1 MRTYTHAKILSATQ
15 QRGHIWLCK
24 KLVLFC
30 PWQTTRIY
38 KAQRKVQGCI
48 TNGLLQ
54 HHFFFFSSLT
64 LWTADISETQQ
75 VGFQN
80 VDAYHQVYST
90 NSKTQPSTSILFNKA
105 LDINTHP
112 LKPKTSKMLYSWW
125 TLSKFRESKG
135 YLCRQYEHGTYR
147 ALNTKAA
154 NFLFSPICRYSEKSK
169 KTRAEGK

>member
-1 MRTYTHAKILSATQ
+1 MLHNKGGTYDYARNWYYSVLGKQ
-15 QRGHIWLCK
+15 QEYTKHKGKYRA
-24 KLVLFC
+24 VLQMGYFSI
-30 PWQTTRIY
+30 IY
-38 KAQRKVQGCI
+38 
-48 TNGLLQ
+48 
-54 HHFFFFSSLT
+54 FSSSLT

-90 NSKTQPSTSILFNKA
+90 NSKTQPSASILLNKA

-125 TLSKFRESKG
+125 TLYKFRESKG
-135 YLCRQYEHGTYR
+135 YLCRQYMHGTYR
-147 ALNTKAA
+147 TINTKVA

>member
-1 MRTYTHAKILSATQ
+1 MLHNKGGTYDYARNWYHSVLGKQ
-15 QRGHIWLCK
+15 QEYTKHKGKYRA
-24 KLVLFC
+24 VLWMGYFSI
-30 PWQTTRIY
+30 IY
-38 KAQRKVQGCI
+38 
-48 TNGLLQ
+48 LL
-54 HHFFFFSSLT
+54 SSLT
-64 LWTADISETQQ
+64 LWTADISETLQ

-90 NSKTQPSTSILFNKA
+90 NSKTQPSASILFNKA

-125 TLSKFRESKG
+125 TLYKFRESKG

-147 ALNTKAA
+147 AINTKVA